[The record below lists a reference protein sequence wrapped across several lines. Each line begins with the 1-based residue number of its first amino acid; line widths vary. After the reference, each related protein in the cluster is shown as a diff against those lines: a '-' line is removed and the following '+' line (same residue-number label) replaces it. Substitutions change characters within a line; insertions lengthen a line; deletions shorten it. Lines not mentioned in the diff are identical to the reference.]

1 MENGWYFPSSFEAWK
16 QHGTDEVLG
25 IETEIESGLITNGTL
40 TYMLLNLTL
49 HRSKQ
54 IIKWSK
60 HPPGKCALIVVN
72 YEKGEIC

>member
-54 IIKWSK
+54 IIK
-60 HPPGKCALIVVN
+60 
-72 YEKGEIC
+72 